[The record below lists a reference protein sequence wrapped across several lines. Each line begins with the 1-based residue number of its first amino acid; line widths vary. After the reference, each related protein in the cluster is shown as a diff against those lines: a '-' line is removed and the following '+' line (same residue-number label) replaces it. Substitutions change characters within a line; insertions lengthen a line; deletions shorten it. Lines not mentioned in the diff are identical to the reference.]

1 MIWKSMDKWIVGTA
15 LILAVPALLPIAK
28 QVCQPI
34 RQRGTY
40 AWIRMK
46 EEMEDFI
53 AEAQFERMKK
63 RIDREMDM
71 LS

>member
-15 LILAVPALLPIAK
+15 LILAVPAILPIAK
-28 QVCQPI
+28 QVCQPM
-34 RQRGTY
+34 RQRGNY
-40 AWIRMK
+40 VWSRMK

-63 RIDREMDM
+63 RFDRELDM
-71 LS
+71 LP

>member
-28 QVCQPI
+28 QACQPI

-40 AWIRMK
+40 VWIRMK
-46 EEMEDFI
+46 EEMADFI

-63 RIDREMDM
+63 QIDRELDM